1 MRLGQIGGLGSDT
14 KISGRHDKYCFWMF
28 IWIFQDIRYALKQK
42 KRYYLGIFPK
52 RRTPPHPPLLGTPYP
67 KKNFSVYF
75 AFQNL
80 RSIFVLQKKIIFQ
93 EHFQNN
99 VGKFTQSFGNR
110 GPPPFWEKFPNNP
123 VFFLQQDNSDNF
135 ASNTSSSACC
145 STTFSHA

>member
-1 MRLGQIGGLGSDT
+1 MLNGFVKMKTCIFKEAQRTEALCPFSKQCGSRNADLQIRL
-14 KISGRHDKYCFWMF
+14 
-28 IWIFQDIRYALKQK
+28 RYALKQK

-52 RRTPPHPPLLGTPYP
+52 RRTPPPPHPPLLGTPYP

-110 GPPPFWEKFPNNP
+110 GPPPPFWEKFPNNP

-135 ASNTSSSACC
+135 EYP
-145 STTFSHA
+145 